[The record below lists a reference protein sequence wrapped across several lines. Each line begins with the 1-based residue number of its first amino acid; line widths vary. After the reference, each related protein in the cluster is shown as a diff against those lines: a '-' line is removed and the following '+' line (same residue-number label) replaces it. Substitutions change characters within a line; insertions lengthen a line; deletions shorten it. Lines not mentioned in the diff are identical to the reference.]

1 MNTQKGIDDFRS
13 HRLELMHPQEI
24 IEERERAPIAYIP
37 LGPMEWH
44 GPHLPFG
51 TDMLHAYW
59 IALDTVK
66 ETGGVVLPPLP
77 LGTETLIGPIRER
90 HRGFGGTERIFGM
103 DFPGFSI
110 PSLYNEESVF
120 GAIVQDLVQ
129 KFKHQKFKVVVIVSG
144 HGGQN
149 HFMTLMRIAREQ
161 TVPGDFIVIHAYG
174 LREQSKYHGGHAEKG
189 ETAFMLAYYPEA
201 VYLGALPPLPE
212 PLYNIE
218 FGILDN
224 LTCMGKPTE
233 DFTVRTQQDPRTA
246 TSEEGQADHDY
257 GVKLLVDLVNKKLK
271 DMTPQEFPWF

>member
-1 MNTQKGIDDFRS
+1 LDSKKRIDDLRN

-24 IEERERAPIAYIP
+24 VEERGRSPVAYIP

-51 TDMLHAYW
+51 TDMLHAYS
-59 IALDTVK
+59 IALDAVR

-77 LGTETLIGPIRER
+77 LGTETLIGPKRER
-90 HRGFGGTERIFGM
+90 HRGFKGTERIFGM

-120 GAIVQDLVQ
+120 GAIVQDLVL
-129 KFKHQKFKVVVIVSG
+129 KFKRQKFKVVVIVSG

-149 HFMTLMRIAREQ
+149 HWMTLTRIAREQ

-174 LREQSKYHGGHAEKG
+174 LREQSRYRGGHAEKG
-189 ETAFMLAYYPEA
+189 ETAFMLAYYPNA
-201 VYLGALPPLPE
+201 VDLGALPPLPD

-218 FGILDN
+218 FGVLDN

-233 DFTVRTQQDPRTA
+233 DFTVRPQQDPRNA
-246 TSEEGQADHDY
+246 SANEGQADHDY
-257 GVKLLVDLVNKKLK
+257 GVKLLVDLVSKILK
-271 DMTPQEFPWF
+271 DLTPQEFPWF

>member
-1 MNTQKGIDDFRS
+1 MDNKKKIDDFRN
-13 HRLELMHPQEI
+13 HRLELMHPQQI
-24 IEERERAPIAYIP
+24 VDERDRSSVAYIP

-59 IALDTVK
+59 IALDSVQK
-66 ETGGVVLPPLP
+66 TGGVVLPPLP
-77 LGTETLIGPIRER
+77 LGTETLIGPMRER
-90 HRGFGGTERIFGM
+90 HRGFEGTERVFGM

-120 GAIVQDLVQ
+120 GAIVQDFVQ
-129 KFKHQKFKVVVIVSG
+129 KFKRQEFKVVVLVSG

-161 TVPGDFIVIHAYG
+161 TVPGEFIVIHAYG
-174 LREQSKYHGGHAEKG
+174 LREQSKYRGGHAEKG
-189 ETAFMLAYYPEA
+189 ETAFMLAHYPEA
-201 VYLGALPPLPE
+201 VNLDVLPPLPD

-218 FGILDN
+218 FGVLDN

-233 DFTVRTQQDPRTA
+233 DFTVRPQQDPRTA
-246 TSEEGQADHDY
+246 TPEEGQEDHDY
-257 GVKLLVDLVNKKLK
+257 GVGLLVDLVTKTLK
-271 DMTPQEFPWF
+271 DMTPQVFPWF

>member
-1 MNTQKGIDDFRS
+1 MDTKKMNEDLRY
-13 HRLELMHPQEI
+13 HRLEMMHPQEI
-24 IEERERAPIAYIP
+24 VEERERAPIAYIP

-59 IALDTVK
+59 IALDTVR

-77 LGTETLIGPIRER
+77 LGTETLIGPMRER
-90 HRGFGGTERIFGM
+90 HRGFEGTERIFGM
-103 DFPGFSI
+103 DFPGFSL

-129 KFKHQKFKVVVIVSG
+129 KFKRQKFKVVVLVSG

-161 TVPGDFIVIHAYG
+161 TIPGEFIVIHAYG
-174 LREQSKYHGGHAEKG
+174 LREQSKFRGGHAEKG
-189 ETAFMLAYYPEA
+189 ETAFMLAYYPET
-201 VYLGALPPLPE
+201 VNLDALPPLPE

-218 FGILDN
+218 FGVLDN

-233 DFTVRTQQDPRTA
+233 DFTVRPQQDPRTA
-246 TSEEGQADHDY
+246 SAEEGQADHDY
-257 GVKLLVDLVNKKLK
+257 GVKLLVDLVSKTLK
-271 DMTPQEFPWF
+271 DMTPQVFPWF